1 VQRRKASDRGFA
13 DPDRNEIVAVVVAVV
28 GVFAEVQNM
37 KLNNCL
43 FQWAGVHVD

>member
-1 VQRRKASDRGFA
+1 MQRRKASDRGFA
-13 DPDRNEIVAVVVAVV
+13 DPGRNEIVAVVVV